1 MIKII
6 IADDHPMLRSG
17 MIQNIN
23 KEVDMKVVLEAE
35 SGEELLSKLDNQEF
49 DVVVLDI
56 GLPGRSGLEILK
68 DIKKLY
74 PKIPVL
80 MYSGYQEDR
89 YGLRAIQAG
98 ANGYISKEDTKSN
111 LIDAIRKIK
120 TGKRYITP
128 DLAEIL
134 ANEVDKDS
142 DKLPHERLSDRE
154 FEIMR
159 HIALGKSVSQI
170 AELLSISVNTVNT
183 YRARILQKMG
193 MNSNTQIALYALEN
207 NILD

>member
-49 DVVVLDI
+49 DVVILDI

-68 DIKKLY
+68 DIRKLY
-74 PKIPVL
+74 PKVPVL

-120 TGKRYITP
+120 TGKKYITP
-128 DLAEIL
+128 ELAEIL
-134 ANEVDKDS
+134 ANEVDKDI

-170 AELLSISVNTVNT
+170 ADLLSISVNTVNT

>member
-17 MIQNIN
+17 MIQTIN

-68 DIKKLY
+68 EIKKLY

-80 MYSGYQEDR
+80 MYSGYQEER

-128 DLAEIL
+128 ELAEIL
-134 ANEVDKDS
+134 ANEVDKDN
-142 DKLPHERLSDRE
+142 DKQPHERLSDRE

-170 AELLSISVNTVNT
+170 ANLLSISVNTVNT

>member
-49 DVVVLDI
+49 DVIILDI

-68 DIKKLY
+68 DIRKLY
-74 PKIPVL
+74 PKVPVL

-120 TGKRYITP
+120 TGKKYITP
-128 DLAEIL
+128 ELAEIL
-134 ANEVDKDS
+134 ANEVDKDI

-170 AELLSISVNTVNT
+170 ADLLSISVNTVNT